1 MNRKTHSYDLKKL
14 RRKKY
19 SLYRKERNYFVFSEY
34 IQVFTKKELN
44 QHKDRFVANGLV
56 KNHNCVHL
64 YLDG

>member
-1 MNRKTHSYDLKKL
+1 MKKNI
-14 RRKKY
+14 
-19 SLYRKERNYFVFSEY
+19 LYRKERNYFVFSEY

-56 KNHNCVHL
+56 VNWLKNHNCVHL